1 MPELSNTINK
11 NQMKHFE
18 LSGTVRE
25 AGNKAVIKAFRKE
38 GLVPCNLYGLGMENV
53 LFTVSDKDLKGLICT
68 PASYIV
74 DLVLDNGKKYSCILH
89 ELQFHPV
96 KDNCLHVDFLA
107 VNEEK
112 PITINVPLSFT
123 GHPVGV
129 QKGGKFVVNA
139 RSLKVKAVMANLP
152 DELTIDTTDLD
163 IEKRI
168 VAGDL
173 AFENIEVVSS
183 KNTIVCTVK
192 ATRQAKQAG
201 A

>member
-1 MPELSNTINK
+1 
-11 NQMKHFE
+11 MKHFE

-25 AGNKAVIKAFRKE
+25 VGNKAVIKAIRKE

-89 ELQFHPV
+89 ELQLHPV

-139 RSLKVKAVMANLP
+139 RSLKVKAVMSNLP

>member
-1 MPELSNTINK
+1 M
-11 NQMKHFE
+11 
-18 LSGTVRE
+18 
-25 AGNKAVIKAFRKE
+25 
-38 GLVPCNLYGLGMENV
+38 
-53 LFTVSDKDLKGLICT
+53 
-68 PASYIV
+68 
-74 DLVLDNGKKYSCILH
+74 
-89 ELQFHPV
+89 
-96 KDNCLHVDFLA
+96 DFLA

>member
-1 MPELSNTINK
+1 
-11 NQMKHFE
+11 MKHFE
-18 LSGTVRE
+18 LNGKVRE
-25 AGNKAVIKAFRKE
+25 VGNKAVIKAIRKQ
-38 GLVPCNLYGLGMENV
+38 GLVPCNLYGPGLENV
-53 LFTVSDKDLKGLICT
+53 LFTVTERDLMGITHT
-68 PASYIV
+68 PASFII
-74 DLVLDNGKKYSCILH
+74 DIKLDNGKAYTAVVH
-89 ELQFHPV
+89 ELQYHPV